1 MFDQNP
7 KIVLPQL
14 FPAPAGWAN
23 LQPSI
28 NTKKKKKHATLDM
41 KAGLIRN
48 IVEIEREIIPEQASE
63 LVPACISQV

>member
-28 NTKKKKKHATLDM
+28 NTKKTLDM

>member
-28 NTKKKKKHATLDM
+28 NTKKKQATLDM